1 MTSAIHWKDR
11 AGFLLT
17 VMLIAIVIVA
27 TFPASAQQVND
38 QERVGSASSLF
49 IALFANGDALVEQ
62 NVEIENPLAEEV
74 RIKLFG
80 DDVSDL
86 VVVDYEDNPIEFS
99 TGGTPN
105 EILLNRPNATNLRI
119 SYTTSDFLSKDRRE
133 WIFNVNSTVS
143 LSVKL
148 PPDSILTDPGEN
160 PSIVLVG
167 DQQLLTYRPGNVR
180 FVYVIGTL
188 GTEEQA
194 NIVIRAAETTILQ
207 VNNNYPGIVL
217 TSANDLL
224 QRAIN
229 ERDESRFT
237 EAERLADQANDAA
250 IATGREYAMAQE
262 VLANAEAQINNAGES
277 RTLDHAAIREILV
290 QANNQFSTGNYT
302 QAISS
307 AQDAVLALADS
318 ESSQPEIPMSI
329 IIITSFSVAGA
340 AGGGI
345 GAILFLKKRRRNA
358 VAVAGDSPGHIKP
371 IPQIHKPNN
380 ISNDLRNDIPNANV
394 NDTDARSSPGA
405 LSKPG
410 HSLAPVNLRQD
421 VVEDLQR
428 QHQEMPD
435 ALEQTNISP
444 ISGISADPQID
455 RSILSRI
462 VGNIL
467 TEKPHLRPEDQQV
480 LKFLAEKEG
489 AVFES
494 EIRSKFQIPK
504 TTIWRLVKRL
514 EREELVEI
522 RKAGGQNL
530 IKLRYEDRQA

>member
-1 MTSAIHWKDR
+1 MSSAYHWKHG
-11 AGFLLT
+11 AGFLVP
-17 VMLIAIVIVA
+17 VMLIVNVIVA
-27 TFPASAQQVND
+27 VLPASG
-38 QERVGSASSLF
+38 QEVDEEGLSSASSLF

-62 NVEIENPLAEEV
+62 NVGIENPLAEEI

-86 VVVDYEDNPIEFS
+86 VVVDFEDNVVAFNRGE
-99 TGGTPN
+99 TPN
-105 EILLNRPNATNLRI
+105 EIVLNRPNASNLRI

-133 WIFNVNSTVS
+133 WIFSLNSTVS

-167 DQQLLTYRPGNVR
+167 DQQLLTYRPGNIR

-194 NIVIRAAETTILQ
+194 NIVIRAAETTIFQ
-207 VNNNYPGIVL
+207 INNNYSGIVL

-224 QRAIN
+224 QRAIIA
-229 ERDESRFT
+229 RDDNRFT

-250 IATGREYAMAQE
+250 IATGREYASAQQS
-262 VLANAEAQINNAGES
+262 LASAEAQVNSATGS
-277 RTLDHAAIREILV
+277 RIADVSAIREILV
-290 QANNQFSTGNYT
+290 QANNQFASGNYT
-302 QAISS
+302 QAIST
-307 AQDAVLALADS
+307 AQDAVLALDDD
-318 ESSQPEIPMSI
+318 ESPQLDMPISI
-329 IIITSFSVAGA
+329 GTAALLVAGV
-340 AGGGI
+340 AGGAI
-345 GAILFLKKRRRNA
+345 GTMLFLKKRRSKITTTTTTSN
-358 VAVAGDSPGHIKP
+358 SHLKP
-371 IPQIHKPNN
+371 VPQIQKP
-380 ISNDLRNDIPNANV
+380 NDIPNDISNANT
-394 NDTDARSSPGA
+394 NNSAIRSNPGA
-405 LSKPG
+405 TLRP
-410 HSLAPVNLRQD
+410 APSVAPIDLRRD
-421 VVEDLQR
+421 VVEKVQE
-428 QHQEMPD
+428 QQEM
-435 ALEQTNISP
+435 LGSVEETNIPP
-444 ISGISADPQID
+444 ISSITSISQTD

-489 AVFES
+489 AAFES

-514 EREELVEI
+514 EREDLVEI

-530 IKLRYEDRQA
+530 IKLRFEDKQA

>member
-1 MTSAIHWKDR
+1 MASAFQWKHR
-11 AGFLLT
+11 AGFLVP

-27 TFPASAQQVND
+27 TFPASAQQVDD

-62 NVEIENPLAEEV
+62 NVEIENPLADEV

-86 VVVDYEDNPIEFS
+86 VVVDYEDNPVEFS

-105 EILLNRPNATNLRI
+105 EIVLNRPNATNLRI

-133 WIFNVNSTVS
+133 WIFNLNSTVS

-180 FVYVIGTL
+180 FVYVIGSL

-194 NIVIRAAETTILQ
+194 NIVIRAAETTIFQ

-229 ERDESRFT
+229 ARDESRFT

-250 IATGREYAMAQE
+250 IATGREYTMAQE
-262 VLANAEAQINNAGES
+262 VLASAETQINNAAGS

-302 QAISS
+302 QAIST
-307 AQDAVLALADS
+307 AQDAVLALDDG
-318 ESSQPEIPMSI
+318 ESSQQEMPMSI
-329 IIITSFSVAGA
+329 IIITSLSVAGA
-340 AGGGI
+340 AGGAI
-345 GAILFLKKRRRNA
+345 GAILFLKK
-358 VAVAGDSPGHIKP
+358 
-371 IPQIHKPNN
+371 
-380 ISNDLRNDIPNANV
+380 
-394 NDTDARSSPGA
+394 
-405 LSKPG
+405 
-410 HSLAPVNLRQD
+410 
-421 VVEDLQR
+421 
-428 QHQEMPD
+428 
-435 ALEQTNISP
+435 
-444 ISGISADPQID
+444 
-455 RSILSRI
+455 
-462 VGNIL
+462 
-467 TEKPHLRPEDQQV
+467 
-480 LKFLAEKEG
+480 
-489 AVFES
+489 
-494 EIRSKFQIPK
+494 
-504 TTIWRLVKRL
+504 
-514 EREELVEI
+514 
-522 RKAGGQNL
+522 
-530 IKLRYEDRQA
+530 

>member
-1 MTSAIHWKDR
+1 MSSAYHWKHG
-11 AGFLLT
+11 AGFLVP
-17 VMLIAIVIVA
+17 VMLIVNVIVA
-27 TFPASAQQVND
+27 VLPASGQVGD
-38 QERVGSASSLF
+38 EEGPSSTSSLF

-62 NVEIENPLAEEV
+62 NVGIENPLAEEI

-86 VVVDYEDNPIEFS
+86 VVVDFEDNAVAFNRGE
-99 TGGTPN
+99 TPN
-105 EILLNRPNATNLRI
+105 EIVLNRPNASNVRI

-133 WIFNVNSTVS
+133 WIFSLNSTVS

-167 DQQLLTYRPGNVR
+167 DQQLLTYRPGNIR

-194 NIVIRAAETTILQ
+194 NIVIRAAETTIFQ
-207 VNNNYPGIVL
+207 INNNHPGIVL

-229 ERDESRFT
+229 ARDDNRFT

-250 IATGREYAMAQE
+250 IATGREYASAQQS
-262 VLANAEAQINNAGES
+262 LASAEAQINSAAGS
-277 RTLDHAAIREILV
+277 RIADVSAIREILV
-290 QANNQFSTGNYT
+290 QANNQFVNGNYT
-302 QAISS
+302 QAIST
-307 AQDAVLALADS
+307 AQDAVLALDDG
-318 ESSQPEIPMSI
+318 ESPQLDMPISI
-329 IIITSFSVAGA
+329 ATVALLVAGV
-340 AGGGI
+340 AGGAI
-345 GAILFLKKRRRNA
+345 GTMLFLKKRRGKIIATTSN
-358 VAVAGDSPGHIKP
+358 SHLKP
-371 IPQIHKPNN
+371 LPQIHKPN
-380 ISNDLRNDIPNANV
+380 DIPNDISNANT
-394 NDTDARSSPGA
+394 NNSAIRSYLGA
-405 LSKPG
+405 KFRP
-410 HSLAPVNLRQD
+410 APSVAPIDLRGD
-421 VVEDLQR
+421 VVEKVQE
-428 QHQEMPD
+428 QQEM
-435 ALEQTNISP
+435 LGSVEETNIPP
-444 ISGISADPQID
+444 ISNITSISQTD

-467 TEKPHLRPEDQQV
+467 TEKPYLRPEDQEV

-530 IKLRYEDRQA
+530 IKLRFEDKQA